1 VDQREVEG
9 EVAAITGEAMG
20 PPLEGIMFDIDL
32 DQEYRTHLE
41 SQVFVQRSK
50 SNRASEIGHP
60 CVRKLVLDRAIGDK
74 RKPYEWTL
82 QSIFNEGRLHE
93 VDVKR
98 TLSALGYDVIRAEQS
113 FDDRTTDI
121 TGHIDGAIEV
131 EGTTVAIEIKS
142 MSQFIHDKID
152 IAEDMMN
159 GPLWVRKYIPQLNQ
173 YMAFTQSW
181 PTPITKG
188 LFVLKNKQT
197 GLLKFIWIDYDP
209 DMAAECAA
217 KAVHVNKWLEE
228 GFGKATLEEIAVKT
242 GDELPP
248 ECDDAE
254 WCANCQYR
262 GWGCFPEA
270 MMDGRLQM
278 VEDDELTALLDERA
292 DLVEPFKRYKK
303 VDAAIKD
310 HAKAAGAD
318 VLAVG
323 EWTIATK
330 TYDRTVYDVPA
341 EIKAEYKGTAQSV
354 RVTIKSNRR

>member
-1 VDQREVEG
+1 
-9 EVAAITGEAMG
+9 M
-20 PPLEGIMFDIDL
+20 DIDL
-32 DQEYRTHLE
+32 DQEYREHLE
-41 SQVFVQRSK
+41 SQIFVQRSK

-113 FDDRTTDI
+113 FDDRATDI
-121 TGHIDGAIEV
+121 TGHIDGAIEID
-131 EGTTVAIEIKS
+131 GTTVAIEIKS

-173 YMAFTQSW
+173 YMHFTQTW
-181 PTPITKG
+181 PKPITKG

-197 GLLKFIWIDYDP
+197 GLLKFVWVDYDP
-209 DMAAECAA
+209 DMAADCAA
-217 KAVHVNKWLEE
+217 KANEVNRWIDQ
-228 GFGKATLEEIAVKT
+228 GFGRATLEDIASKT

-248 ECDDAE
+248 ECEDSE
-254 WCANCQYR
+254 WCVNCPYR
-262 GWGCFPEA
+262 GWGCFPTCGA
-270 MMDGRLQM
+270 DGRLQM
-278 VEDDELTALLDERA
+278 VEDDELEALLAERG
-292 DLVEPFKRYKK
+292 DLEESSKRYKV

-310 HAKAAGAD
+310 HMKASKAE

-323 EWTIATK
+323 EWTISVK
-330 TYDRTVYDVPA
+330 RYDRTVYDVPP
-341 EIKAEYKGTAQSV
+341 EVKAEYKGTAQSV